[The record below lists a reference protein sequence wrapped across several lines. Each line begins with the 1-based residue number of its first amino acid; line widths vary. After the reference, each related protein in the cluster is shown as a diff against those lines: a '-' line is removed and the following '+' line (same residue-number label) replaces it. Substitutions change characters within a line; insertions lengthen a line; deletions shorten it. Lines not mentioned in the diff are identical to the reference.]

1 MKAFPVRNV
10 THLITAAVPAD
21 LEDSSCP
28 LVAVYQLATLRA
40 PNVNTFVKAA
50 TRQKFAI
57 R

>member
-1 MKAFPVRNV
+1 MKTFPVQNV